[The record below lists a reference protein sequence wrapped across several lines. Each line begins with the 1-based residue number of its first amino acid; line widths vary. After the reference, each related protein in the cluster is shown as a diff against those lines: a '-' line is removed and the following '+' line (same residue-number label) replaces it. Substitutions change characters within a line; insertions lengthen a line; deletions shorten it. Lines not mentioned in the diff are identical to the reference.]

1 MKKNKLFSFLFLLV
15 MMAFVLNSCKQ
26 KNNDYVKVMHDP
38 MLYCNVMHK
47 LNYVVIYDIF
57 SPPVGARVFAY
68 SSLASFEVLAH
79 QGKHYSSLQGKV
91 KGLNNIP
98 APPAN
103 TKIDY
108 PFASLVALVKVG
120 NFLTFSGD
128 TMKMLDDSIKGLAK
142 NSGMPEDMYNGSIA
156 YGNQVAD
163 SVISWSKTDNYAQ
176 TRGSTFAVSN
186 LPGHW
191 APTPPGYFP
200 AVEPIWS
207 TVRCMAMDS
216 ANMFP
221 PPPPP
226 KFSTDTSSNFYK
238 IAKDV
243 MVTVNT
249 LDDTKKW
256 IANFWDCNSFK
267 LHVEGHAM
275 YATKAMTPGGHWM
288 EIVGTIS
295 ENNHADFY
303 KTAYAYTGASIGIYD
318 AFICCWYTKYKYDV
332 IRPETYINRYID
344 QAWMPYLQTPPF
356 PEYNSAHST
365 ISAAAATVLGQI
377 YPNTA
382 FKDSSEREWGW
393 PDRNFK
399 TVDEAAVEVSYSRLY
414 GGIHYRQ
421 SVTTAYDQ
429 GKKIGYL
436 VMEKLSGKKPKPE
449 KLTGNDKIEKVTTSK
464 SDSAVDKKLTASK

>member
-1 MKKNKLFSFLFLLV
+1 MKKNKILNFIIPLLLV
-15 MMAFVLNSCKQ
+15 MISALSCKQ
-26 KNNDYVKVMHDP
+26 KNKDYVKVMHDP
-38 MLYCNVMHK
+38 LLYSQVNHK
-47 LNYVVIYDIF
+47 LNYVIIYDIF

-68 SSLASFEVLAH
+68 ANLAAYEVLAK
-79 QGKHYSSLQGKV
+79 GNKHYQSLEGRV
-91 KGLNNIP
+91 KGLNKIP
-98 APPAN
+98 EPAQN
-103 TKIDY
+103 AKIDY
-108 PFASLVALVKVG
+108 PFASLIALVKVG

-128 TMKMLDDSIKGLAK
+128 TMKMLEDSIKGLAK
-142 NSGMPEDMYNGSIA
+142 NSGMPDDLYNGSIQF
-156 YGNQVAD
+156 GNQVAD
-163 SVISWSKTDNYAQ
+163 SVISWSKGDNYAQ
-176 TRGSTFAVSN
+176 TRGSSFAISN

-191 APTPPGYFP
+191 APTPPGYFSG
-200 AVEPIWS
+200 VEPVWG

-226 KFSTDTSSNFYK
+226 VFSTDTASHFYK

-243 MVTVNT
+243 METVNT
-249 LDDTKKW
+249 LDSTKKW

-295 ENNHADFY
+295 KNNQADFY
-303 KTAYAYTGASIGIYD
+303 KTAYAYAGTSIAIYD
-318 AFICCWYTKYKYDV
+318 GFICCWFTKYKFDL

-344 QAWMPYLQTPPF
+344 QSWMPYLQTPPF

-365 ISAAAATVLGQI
+365 ISAAAATVLGEI
-377 YPNTA
+377 YKDNTA
-382 FKDSSEREWGW
+382 FKDSSERGWGW
-393 PDRNFK
+393 PDRHFK
-399 TVDEAAVEVSYSRLY
+399 SSDEAAIEVSYSRLY

-429 GKKIGYL
+429 GKKIGLL
-436 VMEKLSGKKPKPE
+436 VMEKLTGQKPPQD
-449 KLTGNDKIEKVTTSK
+449 KLNGDDKI
-464 SDSAVDKKLTASK
+464 TASKQQ

>member
-1 MKKNKLFSFLFLLV
+1 MKRNKILNFIFFILLV
-15 MMAFVLNSCKQ
+15 AASAASCKQ

-38 MLYCNVMHK
+38 SLYSQVNHK
-47 LNYVVIYDIF
+47 LNYVVVYDIF

-68 SSLASFEVLAH
+68 ANLAAFEVLASE
-79 QGKHYSSLQGKV
+79 GKHFSSMQGRV
-91 KGLNNIP
+91 KGLHNIP
-98 APPAN
+98 KPPSNA
-103 TKIDY
+103 KIDY
-108 PFASLVALVKVG
+108 PFASLIALVKVG
-120 NFLTFSGD
+120 DFLTFSGD
-128 TMKMLDDSIKGLAK
+128 TMKMLTDSIKGLAK
-142 NSGMPEDMYNGSIA
+142 NSGMPDDMYNGSIQF
-156 YGNQVAD
+156 GNQVAD
-163 SVISWSKTDNYAQ
+163 SVIAWSKTDNYAQ
-176 TRGSTFAVSN
+176 TRGSSFAISN

-191 APTPPGYFP
+191 TPTPPGYFS
-200 AVEPIWS
+200 AVEPVWA
-207 TVRCMAMDS
+207 TVHCMAMDS

-226 KFSTDTSSNFYK
+226 VFSTDTASHFYK

-243 MVTVNT
+243 METVNT
-249 LDDTKKW
+249 LDSTKKW

-303 KTAYAYTGASIGIYD
+303 KTVYAYTGVSVAIYD
-318 AFICCWYTKYKYDV
+318 GFICCWYTKYKFDL

-344 QAWMPYLQTPPF
+344 QAWKPYLQTPPF

-365 ISAAAATVLGQI
+365 ISAAAATVLDEV
-377 YPNTA
+377 YKNNTA
-382 FKDSSEREWGW
+382 FKDSSERDWGW
-393 PDRNFK
+393 PDRSFK
-399 TVDEAAVEVSYSRLY
+399 SSDEAAIEVSYSRLY

-429 GKKIGYL
+429 GKKIGFL
-436 VMEKLSGKKPKPE
+436 VMEKLTGEKKSPVDE
-449 KLTGNDKIEKVTTSK
+449 KLTGNEKI
-464 SDSAVDKKLTASK
+464 TASKK